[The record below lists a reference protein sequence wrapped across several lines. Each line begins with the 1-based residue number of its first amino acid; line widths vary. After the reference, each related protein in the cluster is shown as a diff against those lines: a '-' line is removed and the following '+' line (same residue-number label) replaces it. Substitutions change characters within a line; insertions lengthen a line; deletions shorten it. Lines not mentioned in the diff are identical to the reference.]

1 MDDPSPARPDVL
13 LLTCE
18 HAGNKVPARY
28 RRLFRGHTDVLKT
41 HRGCDIGALK
51 LAKHLAASL
60 HAPLLYTDVTR
71 LLVEVNRSRG
81 HEQLFSEYTRG
92 LTPTE
97 LEQILDAHYDPHRE
111 RVELMV
117 DTFIDQGRRVIHIG
131 VHSFTPVLDG
141 KVRNADIGLLFDPAR
156 PHEQR
161 FCARWLRAL
170 RKAAP
175 ELRVR
180 RNYPYRGA
188 SDGLTTHLRTQ
199 FPPDRYLGI
208 ELEVNQAL
216 LQNRSQSMATRRTLA
231 QTLETS
237 LAM

>member
-1 MDDPSPARPDVL
+1 MDVPSPARPDVL

-28 RRLFRGHTDVLKT
+28 RRLFRGHSDVLKT
-41 HRGCDIGALK
+41 HRGYDIGALK
-51 LAKHLAASL
+51 LARYLAAEL
-60 HAPLLYTDVTR
+60 HAPLLYTDITR

-81 HEQLFSEYTRG
+81 HEQLFSEFTRD
-92 LTPTE
+92 LDPA
-97 LEQILDAHYDPHRE
+97 EQSDILDAYYDPHRE
-111 RVELMV
+111 RVELML
-117 DTFIDQGRRVIHIG
+117 DTFIEQGRRVIHIG
-131 VHSFTPVLDG
+131 VHSFTPVLHG
-141 KVRNADIGLLFDPAR
+141 KARNADIGLLFDPAR
-156 PHEQR
+156 AHEQR
-161 FCARWLRAL
+161 LCTRWQRAM

-180 RNYPYRGA
+180 RNYPYHGA
-188 SDGLTTHLRTQ
+188 SDGLTTHLRNQ

-216 LQNRSQSMATRRTLA
+216 LQNRSQSMAIRRTLA

-237 LAM
+237 LAI